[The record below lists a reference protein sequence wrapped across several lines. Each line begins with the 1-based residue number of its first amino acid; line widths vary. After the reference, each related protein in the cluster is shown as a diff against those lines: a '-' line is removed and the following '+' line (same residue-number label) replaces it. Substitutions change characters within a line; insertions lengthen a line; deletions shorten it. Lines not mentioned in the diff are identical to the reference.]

1 MATAKNNAATETA
14 KPQPIVASEITGQQ
28 LTITVRGFAP
38 MVVNTTT
45 LTQEILDYAA
55 LHGLKQKLVDAAAI
69 SRNSDTGASATI
81 ADKHDAVRE
90 VFDRLV
96 GGGTWNKTREGG
108 NGGVS
113 GLSQLARAMMEL
125 TGKTRQEIDAYLAP
139 KSDEEKRAL
148 KSNERVAA
156 IMAKQAALASNV
168 DSDALLNELMGDV
181 ETEND
186 GDGETENDGEE

>member
-1 MATAKNNAATETA
+1 MAIVKKATQTTNAAA
-14 KPQPIVASEITGQQ
+14 DVVKSAPIVASEIVGNQ

-38 MVVNTTT
+38 MVVDTTT
-45 LTQEILDYAA
+45 LTQEILGYAA

-90 VFDRLV
+90 VFDRIV
-96 GGGTWNKTREGG
+96 SGGTWNKTREGG

-125 TGKTRQEIDAYLAP
+125 TGKTRQEIDVYLGA
-139 KSDEEKRAL
+139 KSDDEKRAL
-148 KSNERVAA
+148 KNNERVAA
-156 IMAKQAALASNV
+156 IIAKQAASASKV
-168 DSDALLNELMGDV
+168 DSDALLGELMG
-181 ETEND
+181 EP
-186 GDGETENDGEE
+186 ENDGEA